1 MHGQLNGIL
10 HTRFEMRLQM
20 AHHYLRFLSRLLN
33 CEAFVAALDPGP
45 DLWQF
50 AICKR

>member
-1 MHGQLNGIL
+1 MHEQPNDIL
-10 HTRFEMRLQM
+10 HTRFEMRSQI
-20 AHHYLRFLSRLLN
+20 AHHRLRFLCRLLN